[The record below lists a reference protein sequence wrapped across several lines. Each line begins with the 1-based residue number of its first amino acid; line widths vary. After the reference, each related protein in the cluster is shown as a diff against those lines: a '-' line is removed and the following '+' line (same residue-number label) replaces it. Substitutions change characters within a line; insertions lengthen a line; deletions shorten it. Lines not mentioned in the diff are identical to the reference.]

1 MARSRHRRSGRST
14 DLART
19 RIALREGDEPGL
31 LIRTARCCRPLSG
44 DPIVGYVSRGR
55 GITVHRAHC
64 ANVANIRDFAE
75 RRVEVVWQSADT
87 RPTYLL
93 EVAAIP
99 DARLFSTIER
109 AIGQEDGL
117 LLRGSV
123 DDPAQPVA
131 DGEPVRANFAV
142 QIAGERQLSRLLRA
156 LRGLPAVSA
165 VTARLAEVEAG

>member
-1 MARSRHRRSGRST
+1 M
-14 DLART
+14 
-19 RIALREGDEPGL
+19 
-31 LIRTARCCRPLSG
+31 
-44 DPIVGYVSRGR
+44 
-55 GITVHRAHC
+55 
-64 ANVANIRDFAE
+64 
-75 RRVEVVWQSADT
+75 WQSADT